1 MDRKKLN
8 KFEHIRKA
16 NILFE
21 NRYENQNKTIRTE
34 QQLGDGTGDGYVDQ
48 QDVDYVTNNWLQ
60 PGDVYDSNDGIIN
73 LSDLS
78 LTTANFGQGSPPESL
93 PTGPCWLT
101 YADST
106 VGGTAYASGLDFS
119 PGGTHFQMYCAWWF
133 TVGTGTG
140 YGTYPLVPNIQQWYW
155 NPNNTNPPG
164 PLSSI
169 LQEPTGTGASNFID
183 CGCDLSGNTA
193 PTWYTGTT
201 TGSTTGSTTGTTT
214 GTTGPVTCYGCDA
227 NNQFGGQPNI
237 TSVGNGIIGYGGGST
252 GVGFFCDPNTPCA
265 NTGVCGNWNGI
276 TMYSAQNNPALAQCG
291 GATTGTTGS
300 LKCYGCMSGVIVDS
314 WMYPNASQFVTSDSS
329 GICSVY
335 QNTPGQNP
343 WVGEPNVWYTD
354 VNSVTPGGAS
364 GDPCGGA
371 TTATT
376 GGTGTIACYGCQNG
390 QIVTNSNTF
399 FNSNMYG
406 GTVCGTSSQGG
417 VSTTWYGNQND
428 PALAN
433 CTGSPTGTTCDI
445 SYNTPCAQQ
454 HLTTGAQSSWDPW
467 LALRQTGWDS
477 VDCQHLQNVVNWT
490 TDQLNSGVTGNG
502 TALNPTQI
510 ARKTEKREWAQCQAA
525 ECGCATLNMPPLTG
539 GPTPPPPSAPPTG
552 GPKNTAQ
559 EKPRVDGWKD
569 KEKEVGREK
578 DKKKL
583 KEEFTRMKTMWKYRI

>member
-1 MDRKKLN
+1 MGRQRLN
-8 KFEHIRKA
+8 KFKDMREA
-16 NILFE
+16 NRLFE

-291 GATTGTTGS
+291 GATTGTT
-300 LKCYGCMSGVIVDS
+300 
-314 WMYPNASQFVTSDSS
+314 
-329 GICSVY
+329 
-335 QNTPGQNP
+335 
-343 WVGEPNVWYTD
+343 
-354 VNSVTPGGAS
+354 
-364 GDPCGGA
+364 
-371 TTATT
+371 ATT